1 MHIPLLSGALSHFRS
16 LQKRSSVTDGSYRH
30 NILQPLQLNICFGF
44 FVFHEVQNRPKD
56 AHDHIDQVKSLSE
69 PFFVFGNE

>member
-1 MHIPLLSGALSHFRS
+1 MAPIDITYFS
-16 LQKRSSVTDGSYRH
+16 LCKSTSASV
-30 NILQPLQLNICFGF
+30 F
-44 FVFHEVQNRPKD
+44 FVIHEMQIRPKD

>member
-1 MHIPLLSGALSHFRS
+1 MARIDITYFS
-16 LQKRSSVTDGSYRH
+16 LCNSTSAAV
-30 NILQPLQLNICFGF
+30 F
-44 FVFHEVQNRPKD
+44 FVIHEVQIRPKD